1 MASLFTPAHLHLA
14 INHVPI
20 IGLAVGCLPI
30 LIGILFKGRSA
41 LASGLLAV
49 ILCLLYERTGSL
61 WATITMHATFNAL
74 TILALILWPEMAR

>member
-1 MASLFTPAHLHLA
+1 ML
-14 INHVPI
+14 
-20 IGLAVGCLPI
+20 GL
-30 LIGILFKGRSA
+30 
-41 LASGLLAV
+41 GLLAV